1 MSDNYL
7 GNPNLKKVNTPQEF
21 TKKQILE
28 YQKCAKD
35 PIYFMETYIRIVSL
49 DDGLVPF
56 KMYEF
61 QRHIVRTIHDNRFT
75 ICKLPRQ
82 SGKSTTTVSYLL
94 HYALFNP
101 NSNIAI
107 LANKSS
113 TARDILGRVQLAYE
127 NLPKWMQQGVINWNK
142 GNIELEN
149 KSVIVAAA
157 TSSSAIRGGSYNIIF
172 LDEFAFVPANIAEQ
186 FFSAVYPTISAG
198 TQTKMII
205 VSTPYGMN
213 QFYKLWTD
221 AENKRND
228 YVPIEVHWSEVPG
241 RDEAWK
247 EATIRNTSAEQFQ
260 QEFECVDGNTIVE
273 TEDGKIKIEDLYK
286 KLLKKRVGQMFRTNT
301 DNIKILSTS
310 GFSNFNGIQKVK
322 RNLYQHIIFD
332 DKSEIK
338 TSINHP
344 FGKDKILARNVKV
357 GDYLSSKKVLYNELV
372 NEKIFLYDPIN
383 VEKENL
389 YITNGVVSHNCE
401 FLGSVN
407 TLINPSKIKTLA
419 YMNPIQSNAGLDVYE
434 DPIKG
439 NTYVCTVDVARGVSK
454 DYSAFLILDVT
465 QMPFK
470 IVAKFRN
477 NEIRPLLFPH
487 TIDQVCKAFNHAHVL
502 VETNDLGQQIAE
514 ALQFELEYDN
524 LLMTTQRGRAG
535 QILGAGFS
543 GRGSGFG
550 VKMTKQ
556 IKKIGCANIKTLIE
570 SDKVIIQDFNIIEEM
585 STFIRKGQSWQADD
599 GANDDLM
606 MCLVI
611 FGWLS
616 NQPFFKELTDTNARQ
631 MLYEEQ
637 QHLIEQDM
645 APFGFVDDGTPDHEK
660 SEVDEYGTVWHPVVH
675 KGS

>member
-1 MSDNYL
+1 MSDAYL
-7 GNPNLKKVNTPQEF
+7 GNPNLKKVNTPVEF
-21 TKKQILE
+21 TKEQILE
-28 YQKCAKD
+28 YQKCAGD
-35 PIYFMETYIRIVSL
+35 PIYFMRNYIRIVSL
-49 DDGLVPF
+49 DEGLVPF
-56 KMYEF
+56 KMYPF
-61 QRHIVRTIHDNRFT
+61 QEHIVRTIHDNRFT

-113 TARDILGRVQLAYE
+113 TARDILSRVQLAYE

-172 LDEFAFVPANIAEQ
+172 LDEFAFVPANIAEM
-186 FFSAVYPTISAG
+186 FFSAVYPTISSG
-198 TQTKMII
+198 QKTKMII

-247 EATIRNTSAEQFQ
+247 EATIRNTSPEQFQ
-260 QEFECVDGNTIVE
+260 QEFE
-273 TEDGKIKIEDLYK
+273 
-286 KLLKKRVGQMFRTNT
+286 
-301 DNIKILSTS
+301 
-310 GFSNFNGIQKVK
+310 
-322 RNLYQHIIFD
+322 
-332 DKSEIK
+332 
-338 TSINHP
+338 
-344 FGKDKILARNVKV
+344 
-357 GDYLSSKKVLYNELV
+357 
-372 NEKIFLYDPIN
+372 
-383 VEKENL
+383 
-389 YITNGVVSHNCE
+389 CE

-407 TLINPSKIKTLA
+407 TLISPAKIKNMA
-419 YMNPIQSNAGLDVYE
+419 YSNPIQSNAGLDVYE
-434 DPIKG
+434 NPKKD

-454 DYSAFLILDVT
+454 DYSAFVIMDVT

-487 TIDQVCKAFNHAHVL
+487 TIEKVCKAYNHAHVL

-570 SDKVIIQDFNIIEEM
+570 SDKIFINDFNIIEEM
-585 STFIRKGQSWQADD
+585 STFIRKGQSWQADE
-599 GANDDLM
+599 GSTDDLM

-616 NQPFFKELTDTNARQ
+616 NQPFFKEMTDTNARQ

-637 QHLIEQDM
+637 QSLIEQDM
-645 APFGFVDDGTPDHEK
+645 APFGFVDDGIPDHEK

-675 KGS
+675 KGL

>member
-1 MSDNYL
+1 MSDAYL
-7 GNPNLKKVNTPQEF
+7 GNPNLKKVNTPVEF
-21 TKKQILE
+21 TKEQILE
-28 YQKCAKD
+28 FQKCAKD
-35 PIYFMETYIRIVSL
+35 PIYFMENYIRIVSL
-49 DDGLVPF
+49 DEGLVPF
-56 KMYEF
+56 KMYDF

-127 NLPKWMQQGVINWNK
+127 NLPKWLKQGVINWNK

-172 LDEFAFVPANIAEQ
+172 LDEFAFVPANIAEM

-198 TQTKMII
+198 TKTKMII

-241 RDEAWK
+241 RDEKWK
-247 EATIRNTSAEQFQ
+247 EATIRNTSPEQFQ
-260 QEFECVDGNTIVE
+260 QEFE
-273 TEDGKIKIEDLYK
+273 
-286 KLLKKRVGQMFRTNT
+286 
-301 DNIKILSTS
+301 
-310 GFSNFNGIQKVK
+310 
-322 RNLYQHIIFD
+322 
-332 DKSEIK
+332 
-338 TSINHP
+338 
-344 FGKDKILARNVKV
+344 
-357 GDYLSSKKVLYNELV
+357 
-372 NEKIFLYDPIN
+372 
-383 VEKENL
+383 
-389 YITNGVVSHNCE
+389 CE

-407 TLINPSKIKTLA
+407 TLISPAKIKNMA
-419 YMNPIQSNAGLDVYE
+419 YNDPIQSNAGLDVYE
-434 DPIKG
+434 DPKKG

-454 DYSAFLILDVT
+454 DYSAFVILDVT

-487 TIDQVCKAFNHAHVL
+487 TIEKVCKAFNHAHVL

-570 SDKVIIQDFNIIEEM
+570 SDKILINDFNIIEEM

-599 GANDDLM
+599 GNTDDLM

-616 NQPFFKELTDTNARQ
+616 NQPFFKEMTDTNARQ

-637 QHLIEQDM
+637 QSLIEQDM

-675 KGS
+675 KGL